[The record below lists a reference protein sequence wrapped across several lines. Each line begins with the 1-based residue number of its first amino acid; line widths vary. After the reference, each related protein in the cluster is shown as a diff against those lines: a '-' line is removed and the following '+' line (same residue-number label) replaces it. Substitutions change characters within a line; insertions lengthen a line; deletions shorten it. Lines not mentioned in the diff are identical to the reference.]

1 MYGAA
6 TPVLYSGFDTYA
18 SNMTRSG
25 FGFKKFLSTTYVP
38 VLGWNFSTTDYID
51 FRYAEV
57 LLNYAEAVV
66 ESGRGDQAKAAKAIN
81 DLRKRAA
88 HKTDIPLTLENV
100 LRERRVELVYESKR
114 HWDLVRRREYH
125 KIFNKKRRTALVP
138 LLDLR
143 NMKYIFVRRYVSRE
157 PPLTYVTQRYYNGI
171 PGTGTSG
178 LVQNPQY

>member
-1 MYGAA
+1 
-6 TPVLYSGFDTYA
+6 
-18 SNMTRSG
+18 MTRTG

-38 VLGWNFSTTDYID
+38 ILGWHYSTTDYID

-88 HKTDIPLTLENV
+88 HRSDIPLTLENV
-100 LRERRVELVYESKR
+100 LRERRVELVYESRR

-125 KIFNKKRRTALVP
+125 KIFDNMQRKALVP
-138 LLDLR
+138 VLDLR
-143 NMKYIFVRRYVSRE
+143 NMKYIFIRRYVSRE
-157 PPLTYVTQRYYNGI
+157 PSLTYVTQRYYSGI
-171 PGTGTSG
+171 PGTGTNR